1 MSDVASQL
9 EPRLLRSFIAVAEEL
24 HFARAAR
31 RLHLSQ
37 PPLSMQIKK
46 LEELLGAQLF
56 ERDRRHVELT
66 ESGAFL
72 LHRARH
78 LLSEAA
84 RTCRDVR
91 LIGDGEAGVLTVG
104 YTTTATYEVL
114 PKLVAAYSR
123 QHPNV
128 QLELVELQSGAM
140 PEALRS
146 RRIEVGIG
154 CGPLAPAD
162 LDELV
167 LVRERVLV
175 AVGVKHPLAR
185 RKRLGWRELDGQA
198 FILVRPDIEPAWAGA
213 CAEALRRERV
223 AYTVA
228 QQTDSKLAMLGL
240 VAAGL
245 GVSLVSQ
252 SMQRLRRVGVRYL
265 PLAAGSLRLPLAA
278 VVARTLT
285 PCSGV
290 RRARAADYSCG
301 GVDGVGTS

>member
-1 MSDVASQL
+1 MTDAIFEL
-9 EPRLLRSFIAVAEEL
+9 DPRLLRSFIAVAEEL
-24 HFARAAR
+24 HFGRAAR

-46 LEELLGAQLF
+46 LEEVLGVQLF

-66 ESGAFL
+66 EAGAFL

-78 LLSEAA
+78 LLGEAA

-91 LIGDGEAGVLTVG
+91 HIGAGEAGVLAVG

-114 PKLVAAYSR
+114 PKLVAAYR
-123 QHPNV
+123 HQYPNV
-128 QLELVELQSGAM
+128 ELELVELRSSAM

-146 RRIEVGIG
+146 RRIEVGLG
-154 CGPLAPAD
+154 CGPLGPAD

-167 LVRERVLV
+167 LVRERVFV
-175 AVGVKHPLAR
+175 AVGVEHALAR
-185 RKRLGWRELDGQA
+185 RKRLGWRDLDGQA
-198 FILVRPDIEPAWAGA
+198 FIQVRPDIEPAWAEA
-213 CAEALRRERV
+213 CAACLRRERV
-223 AYTVA
+223 AYEVA

-265 PLAAGSLRLPLAA
+265 PLSAGALRLPLVLLSPREAS
-278 VVARTLT
+278 
-285 PCSGV
+285 P
-290 RRARAADYSCG
+290 RARAFVALAGQS
-301 GVDGVGTS
+301 VQNRSRSS